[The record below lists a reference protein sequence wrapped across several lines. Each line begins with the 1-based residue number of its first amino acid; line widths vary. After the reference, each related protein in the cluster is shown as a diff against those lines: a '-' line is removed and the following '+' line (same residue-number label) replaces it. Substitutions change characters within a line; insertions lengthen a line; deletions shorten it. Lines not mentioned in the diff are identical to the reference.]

1 MTEEQRKFKEKMKKD
16 LGYDVDFSTYV
27 ITRGRGW
34 SKADG
39 SCGASIDANFTGEAG
54 TIRTTLL
61 LMYPLRTYNRKKYRL
76 VEVENIRTGFYT
88 IEIEENNKEDK

>member
-1 MTEEQRKFKEKMKKD
+1 MTEEQRKFREKIKAD

-39 SCGASIDANFTGEAG
+39 SCGASIDANFTGDAG

-88 IEIEENNKEDK
+88 IEIEEKRDEK